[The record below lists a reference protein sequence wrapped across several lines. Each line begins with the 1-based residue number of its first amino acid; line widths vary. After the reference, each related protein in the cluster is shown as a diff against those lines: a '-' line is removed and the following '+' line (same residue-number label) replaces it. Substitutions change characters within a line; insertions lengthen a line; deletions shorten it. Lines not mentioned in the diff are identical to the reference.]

1 MLEPS
6 YLSHQFLIAMPALA
20 DPNFA
25 RTVTYLCEHGPQG
38 ALGLIVNR
46 PLDLTTADLLE
57 NLGIEAPPGTGVLP
71 VYFGGP
77 VHPEQG
83 FVLHRPLGRWQS
95 TLATGDGLAITTS
108 RDILE
113 AMARG
118 QGPAETLIALGY
130 AGWGPGQ
137 LEREL
142 AENAWLSCPAD
153 ADVIFRL
160 PAAERWAAAAALL
173 GVDLRLLCGDAGH
186 A

>member
-1 MLEPS
+1 MHEQTF
-6 YLSHQFLIAMPALA
+6 LSNQFLIAMPGLH
-20 DPNFA
+20 DPNFE

-38 ALGLIVNR
+38 ALGIIVNR
-46 PLDLTTADLLE
+46 PLELSLADLFG
-57 NLGIEAPPGTGVLP
+57 NLGMGVPDGAKLQSLF
-71 VYFGGP
+71 FGGP

-83 FVLHRPLGRWQS
+83 FVLHRSGGHWQS
-95 TLATGDGLAITTS
+95 SLSTGDGLSITPS

-118 QGPAETLIALGY
+118 EGPEEVLVALGY

-142 AENAWLSCPAD
+142 GENSWLSAPAD
-153 ADVIFRL
+153 TDVIFHR
-160 PAAERWAAAAALL
+160 PPTERWDAAAALL
-173 GVDLRLLCGDAGH
+173 GVDLRLLAPAAGH